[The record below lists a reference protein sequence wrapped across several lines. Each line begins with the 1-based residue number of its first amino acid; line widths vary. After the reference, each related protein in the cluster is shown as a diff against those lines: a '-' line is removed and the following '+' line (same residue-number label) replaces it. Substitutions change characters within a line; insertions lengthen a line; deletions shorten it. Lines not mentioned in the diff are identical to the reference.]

1 MVNRELFQKIHEVIT
16 LHPEQHDQGAWEE
29 SDLTCNTTRCVAGW
43 AITLTTGQP
52 VYSRRDALHPATLT
66 LGKRPGKRPGIPSI
80 AGELLGLNDAE
91 ADVLFYRTGSDKARD
106 VVKAFAEGRND
117 DARLILSDSCY

>member
-16 LHPEQHDQGAWEE
+16 LHPEQHDQSVWEE
-29 SDLTCNTTRCVAGW
+29 PDPTCGTTRCVAGW
-43 AITLTTGQP
+43 AITLTTGKP
-52 VYSRRDALHPATLT
+52 VYGKGYVLHPATLA
-66 LGKRPGKRPGIPSI
+66 LGKRPGVPSI